1 MKVSIVVNIFNN
13 PKIYLERCI
22 RSIENQTYK
31 NIEIILMD
39 NYSTDSTR
47 VYCKKYEEANKN
59 IISIISSN
67 INDAIEVSTGE
78 YITFIDANDYLS
90 FDAVSELLD
99 NEDDNIHVYIASE
112 EIKKSILDINDKK
125 LIDINELSSKLY
137 RKSFLTSNN
146 ITYNNN
152 KDFNKKVLTVAK
164 NIMAINKKI
173 YYKNEVN
180 IEFYK
185 LSDNK
190 VIRTFQSLY
199 H

>member
-1 MKVSIVVNIFNN
+1 MKVSVIVNIFNN

-67 INDAIEVSTGE
+67 INDAIEVSTGDF
-78 YITFIDANDYLS
+78 ITFIDANDYLS
-90 FDAVSELLD
+90 FDAIDELLE

-112 EIKKSILDINDKK
+112 EINKSILDISDKK

-137 RKSFLTSNN
+137 RKSFLKDNN

-152 KDFNKKVLTVAK
+152 KDFNKKVISAAK
-164 NIMAINKKI
+164 NIMSINKKI

-180 IEFYK
+180 IDFYK

>member
-1 MKVSIVVNIFNN
+1 MKVSVIVNIFNN

-67 INDAIEVSTGE
+67 INDAIEVSTGDF
-78 YITFIDANDYLS
+78 ITFIDANDYLS
-90 FDAVSELLD
+90 FDAIDELLE
-99 NEDDNIHVYIASE
+99 NEDNNIHVYIASE
-112 EIKKSILDINDKK
+112 EINKSILDISDKK

-137 RKSFLTSNN
+137 RKSFLKDNN

-152 KDFNKKVLTVAK
+152 KDFNKKVISAAK
-164 NIMAINKKI
+164 NIMSINKKI

-180 IEFYK
+180 IDFYK